1 MKPRS
6 YIGLLIICSSFAASM
21 CSGGV
26 RLGDEDV
33 FLPSAKIL
41 ERPFRK
47 VDESLFACP
56 PRVFY
61 PEIWVD
67 CLCGNLS
74 KEGIHADLEAI
85 HDAGFSGVQMF
96 FGNRGGA
103 WPGVRQIPSLSAEWE
118 DFVTYAAEEAH
129 RLGMRFT
136 LQNCPGWAMAGGPWI
151 TPEKAMRHIV
161 WSKTMTKSVDDI
173 TLPPPVDAAEEWRD
187 YHDIM
192 VLAFPT
198 PLGES
203 TGEIQYKMDPGPIRG
218 LGVTTADKP
227 HVFNIIT
234 ESEEPIRTVEF
245 TGVQFTNHWFCYDPG
260 IHGRLEAIYP
270 DGATQVLFDV
280 EWPQSNWQDDR
291 PLTLACDEVSRTRNY
306 RLTIANTH
314 ADAAI
319 NSFRLFTH
327 ARKNGWESE
336 AGRCLRGIIRD
347 NDGIKQSPESWVDEV
362 KDLTSFMDSSGH
374 LKASL
379 PEGDWT
385 ILRIGHVNT
394 GKKNAPAP
402 PEATGFECDKLSTE
416 GADSH
421 FAGYIGRLAD
431 GPLNGL
437 LDGMLLDSWECETQ
451 TWTSG
456 MEEEFARVAGYDLRP
471 WMPALMGYV
480 VKDPEMTARFLRDW
494 RSTINDLVVN
504 KFYGQM
510 AKLGHQKKL
519 TVTYETSGGD
529 VFPCDI
535 MEYFKYADIPMCEFW
550 VHEPE
555 VFVGTFNFKPI
566 KPTVSAGRL
575 YGKPRIAAE
584 AFTSMQQTWDE
595 QLSVLKETAN
605 KNCIEGVSYLI
616 YQAYTH
622 NPSPDRL
629 VPGSSFGDGIGTPF
643 LRAQTWWR
651 HMRDF
656 NDCMARTSFMQERG
670 RPVSD
675 VLWYLGDEIDHKPD
689 QEAPFPDGYKYDY
702 CNPDALL
709 NRLEVKDGCIETPE
723 GLRYRL
729 IWLPESRRFLPETL
743 ETLVELV
750 EAGAVLVGD
759 IPEGLATLKDPE
771 TSRQRFDIAVETL
784 WGSPQKKGARPVGK
798 GMVLSGMS
806 IGEALEKLQ
815 IETDLKAEGLMWSH
829 RQAEGADWYFVSA
842 PKGSGFEGE
851 VTLRAQGNVEIWNP
865 VDGKIERIP
874 SETIGGHTRIRLS
887 LARTETRFIVVKK
900 AKARAVQTIGEET
913 SYSLNAPWTLSIP
926 EGWGMDSPIEISDL
940 KPLRELPISDE
951 AKAFSGTMTYQ
962 TAFSVEKISKRERYQ
977 LDLGRVEQ
985 IAQVTLNGKR
995 LQSVWTY
1002 PYKVDVTDYIKK
1014 GKNDLLIE
1022 VTNTWFNRLS
1032 YDSKQPEADRKTWT
1046 TNYPPSGSQLRDS
1059 GLIGPVVLVKTAR
1072 HVSD

>member
-1 MKPRS
+1 
-6 YIGLLIICSSFAASM
+6 M
-21 CSGGV
+21 CLRGV
-26 RLGDEDV
+26 RPGDADV
-33 FLPSAKIL
+33 FLPSSKML

-47 VDESLFACP
+47 ADKSLFASP

-85 HDAGFSGVQMF
+85 QEAGFSGVQMF

-103 WPGVRQIPSLSAEWE
+103 WPGVRQIPCLSPEWE

-161 WSKTMTKSVDDI
+161 WSKTITKSVDGI
-173 TLPPPVDAAEEWRD
+173 TLPLPEDTGEEWRD

-203 TGEIQYKMDPGPIRG
+203 TGEIQYKIDPGPIRG
-218 LGVTTADKP
+218 LVVTTADNP
-227 HVFNIIT
+227 HVFNITT
-234 ESEEPIRTVEF
+234 ESDEPIRTVEF

-306 RLTIANTH
+306 RLTIVNTH

-319 NSFRLFTH
+319 NSFRLFSH
-327 ARKNGWESE
+327 ARKSGWESE
-336 AGRCLRGIIRD
+336 AGWCLRSILRD
-347 NDGIKQSPESWVDEV
+347 NYGDNQNPESWVNEV
-362 KDLTSFMDSSGH
+362 KDLTSYMDPAGH

-379 PEGDWT
+379 PRGDWT

-402 PEATGFECDKLSTE
+402 PEATGFECDKLNTE
-416 GADSH
+416 GADRH

-456 MEEEFARVAGYDLRP
+456 MEEEFSRVAGYDLRP

-480 VKDPEMTARFLRDW
+480 VKDPEKTARFLRDW

-504 KFYGQM
+504 KFYGRM
-510 AKLGHQKKL
+510 SELGHQKKL

-555 VFVGTFNFKPI
+555 VFVGTFDFKPI

-605 KNCIEGVSYLI
+605 KNCVEGVSYLI

-656 NDCMARTSFMQERG
+656 NDCIARTSFMQERG

-689 QEAPFPDGYKYDY
+689 QKAPFPDGYKYDY
-702 CNPDALL
+702 FNPDVLL
-709 NRLEVKDGCIETPE
+709 NRLEVKDGCIKTPE
-723 GLRYRL
+723 GLSYRL

-743 ETLVELV
+743 EKLAELV
-750 EAGAVLVGD
+750 EAGAILVGD

-771 TSRQRFDIAVETL
+771 TSRQRFNKAVETL
-784 WGSPQKKGARPVGK
+784 WGSSQEKGAHPVGK
-798 GMVLSGMS
+798 GKVLCGMS
-806 IGEALEKLQ
+806 IGEALENLR
-815 IETDLKAEGLMWSH
+815 IEPDLKAEALMWSH

-842 PKGSGFEGE
+842 PKGSGFEGD
-851 VTLRAQGNVEIWNP
+851 VTLRAQGSVEIWNP

-874 SETIGGHTRIRLS
+874 SEIIGGRTRIHLS
-887 LARTETRFIVVKK
+887 LARTESRFIVVNKPQ
-900 AKARAVQTIGEET
+900 ARAVRTICEET
-913 SYSLNAPWTLSIP
+913 GYSLTAPWTLSIP
-926 EGWGMDSPIEISDL
+926 DGWGMDSPIEVTDL

-962 TAFSVEKISKRERYQ
+962 TTFSVDKRSKRDRYQ

-1002 PYKVDVTDYIKK
+1002 PYKVDVTDYIKI
-1014 GKNDLLIE
+1014 GENDLLIE

-1032 YDSKQPEADRKTWT
+1032 FDSKQPENERKTWT
-1046 TNYPPSGSQLRDS
+1046 TNYPPSGATLRDS
-1059 GLIGPVVLVKTAR
+1059 GLIGPVVLIKTVR
-1072 HVSD
+1072 HVSG